1 MNVKQ
6 TIMVTLTEAEAR
18 AYCAEVAELDTFPE
32 NANTRTGLTTIRR
45 LRNELSARGL
55 GS

>member
-18 AYCAEVAELDTFPE
+18 DYCAEVAELDTVSVI
-32 NANTRTGLTTIRR
+32 TRTGLTTIRR